1 MEKFNENSVYGEM
14 NVANDAVETV
24 EAAEVVDE
32 TDGYENIPLSED
44 INITVDGLNND
55 EQNEDDHRPPINYP
69 DESDTDEKPEE
80 IKEEEEKIIYHI
92 THDDADA
99 LGCAIVCDQIK
110 GFKTFSLFNSYDV
123 VDNNIRAFLMGENG
137 KMPAFPDILL
147 ITDISALADDTV
159 TFLEQYREAAK
170 ESGKEVTLLWVDHH
184 ASNRRNETLD
194 WCTVVSEDD
203 NGTPVSAAKVLY
215 NIYYN
220 EIDDEVKTYLGGYV
234 EAISRYDTWEWKKH
248 PGNYNEEYTNILIRQ
263 MGLIPAYH
271 AIGNCIKYAV
281 ENSTEALAFTPEL
294 SMLLQT
300 YIDKR
305 KAVLDR
311 VLDTCVSM
319 EYGEY
324 TVALMIPDEVYFNE
338 CMEQVYNDNDD
349 IDFVIGISP
358 SHRALSFRSKRDDLN
373 LGRFAK
379 AYFGGG
385 GHPQAAGAS
394 VDRETLIHW
403 LNTYYEGMDHI
414 NSKKYK
420 KKEAKKKKKASKN
433 K

>member
-1 MEKFNENSVYGEM
+1 MEQKIQKNSVYGETK
-14 NVANDAVETV
+14 ETV
-24 EAAEVVDE
+24 EAVEASDVIDE
-32 TDGYENIPLSED
+32 TDGYEPIPITEET
-44 INITVDGLNND
+44 NVTVDGDIEANVTFD
-55 EQNEDDHRPPINYP
+55 EAIDSATESNEKF
-69 DESDTDEKPEE
+69 DEDAGE
-80 IKEEEEKIIYHI
+80 KEEDPKIIYHI
-92 THDDADA
+92 THNDADA

-110 GFKTFSLFNSYDV
+110 GFKTFSLFNGYDV
-123 VDNNIRAFLMGENG
+123 VDNNIRAFLMGEDG
-137 KMPAFPDILL
+137 KMPEFPDILL
-147 ITDISALADDTV
+147 ITDISALRDDTI

-170 ESGKEVTLLWVDHH
+170 ESGKELTLLWVDHH

-194 WCTVVSEDD
+194 WCTVLSEDD
-203 NGTPVSAAKVLY
+203 NETPVSAAKVLY

-220 EIDDEVKTYLGGYV
+220 EIDDKVKSYLGGYI

-248 PGNYNEEYTNILIRQ
+248 PGNYNEEYTAILIKQ

-271 AIGNCIKYAV
+271 AISHCLQTAV
-281 ENSTEALAFTPEL
+281 ENEAESITFTPEL
-294 SMLLQT
+294 SMLLQV

-305 KAVLDR
+305 KAVLDH
-311 VLDTCVSM
+311 VLEKCVSM

-324 TVALMIPDEVYFNE
+324 VVALMIPDETYFNE

-358 SHRALSFRSKRDDLN
+358 SRRSLSFRSKRNDLN

-379 AYFGGG
+379 SYFGGG
-385 GHPQAAGAS
+385 GHPQAAGAN
-394 VDRETLIHW
+394 VDRDVLMYW
-403 LNTYYEGMDHI
+403 LEKYYEGMDHI

-433 K
+433 N